1 MGLLHTHTDTQ
12 SLLSTVCCGRVGV
25 ASLQSVAGVV
35 AAVVAA
41 VASYVLCLPVLS
53 SLH

>member
-1 MGLLHTHTDTQ
+1 VSVFQTCAITIF
-12 SLLSTVCCGRVGV
+12 VGV
-25 ASLQSVAGVV
+25 ACLLCVAGVV